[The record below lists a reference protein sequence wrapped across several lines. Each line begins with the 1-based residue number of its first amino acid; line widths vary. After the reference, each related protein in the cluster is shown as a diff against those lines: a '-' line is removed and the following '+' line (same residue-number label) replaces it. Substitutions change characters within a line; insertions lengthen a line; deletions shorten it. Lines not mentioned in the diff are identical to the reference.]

1 MNFHDRQYT
10 TMLAQAWMQVHLS
23 SKKLTSL
30 SGLWPLEEGLGEL
43 ESEIVQGSI
52 DTLGIRNL
60 WFVNDPPELRILGF
74 ETHNFCPTQTAAK
87 E

>member
-1 MNFHDRQYT
+1 MD
-10 TMLAQAWMQVHLS
+10 AGS
-23 SKKLTSL
+23 SFVQKLTSL
-30 SGLWPLEEGLGEL
+30 SGLRPLEEGLGEL

-52 DTLGIRNL
+52 DRLGIRNL